1 MGKNVVS
8 DEEGKPSKTQIYS
21 LSLSLSL
28 SLSIYFDFGQI

>member
-21 LSLSLSL
+21 LSLSLS
-28 SLSIYFDFGQI
+28 IYFDFGQI

>member
-28 SLSIYFDFGQI
+28 FILILDKFKP